1 MKKMPV
7 AMSSTTQRGTRKRLR
22 HIFLEVVVVEGIVVV
37 VVVCLDSGVEWI
49 EVVVAVA
56 VR

>member
-37 VVVCLDSGVEWI
+37 VVVCFDSGVEWI

>member
-1 MKKMPV
+1 
-7 AMSSTTQRGTRKRLR
+7 
-22 HIFLEVVVVEGIVVV
+22 LEVVVVEGIVVV
-37 VVVCLDSGVEWI
+37 VVVVCFDSGVEWI

>member
-1 MKKMPV
+1 
-7 AMSSTTQRGTRKRLR
+7 
-22 HIFLEVVVVEGIVVV
+22 LEVVVVEGIVVV
-37 VVVCLDSGVEWI
+37 VVVVVCFDSGVEWI